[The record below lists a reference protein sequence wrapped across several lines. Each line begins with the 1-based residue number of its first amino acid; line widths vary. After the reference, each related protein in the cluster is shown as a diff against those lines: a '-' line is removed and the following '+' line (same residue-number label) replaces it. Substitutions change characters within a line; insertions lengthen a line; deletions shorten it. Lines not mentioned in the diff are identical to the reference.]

1 MNIDSNYINKTE
13 INKLF
18 ANLKITIDEKI
29 DMLNCQMV
37 KTNEDLNT
45 IKNNQ
50 SGAELQSKGGIDY
63 IKGISNI

>member
-1 MNIDSNYINKTE
+1 ME

-18 ANLKITIDEKI
+18 ANLIIVNDDKI
-29 DMLNCQMV
+29 DILNYQMD

-50 SGAELQSKGGIDY
+50 SGAELQPKGGIDY
-63 IKGISNI
+63 LKGISNI

>member
-1 MNIDSNYINKTE
+1 ME

-18 ANLKITIDEKI
+18 ANLIIVIDDKI
-29 DMLNCQMV
+29 DILNYYMV

>member
-1 MNIDSNYINKTE
+1 ME

-18 ANLKITIDEKI
+18 ANLIIVIDDKI
-29 DMLNCQMV
+29 DILNYQMV

-63 IKGISNI
+63 IKRISNI